1 MIPQSSSRQAP
12 PKPASSTVVRCFVFG
27 VLALVALAAGR
38 ASAEPVTLRLASIVP
53 EGTSWARVFRA
64 FARDVEAQSNGQVRV
79 KWYLGGIAG
88 DETEVPKRIARGQ
101 LDGEAASVTCS
112 DMAPSLRV
120 LRIVGMFRRREEAH
134 AVIAHLR
141 PQLETEFR
149 KAGFVPLAITWIG
162 SDLAF
167 SREPIK
173 SMEDLKR
180 LRLWIWSLDPVWMA
194 QMKAL
199 GINAVPLPVEE
210 AARAYEE
217 GRLDGFLAL
226 PNAALAFQ
234 WAAKTRFFSNLTLAS
249 MASCMVIS
257 STVLEALPFESQAAV
272 RAAAAKATLH
282 FEDASGAQEDAL
294 IGGLFERQGTHLVDA
309 SPAFRAQ
316 FLETA
321 RLGRDRL
328 SDEVVPRTLVTRV
341 LGWLSDFRAE
351 RP

>member
-1 MIPQSSSRQAP
+1 
-12 PKPASSTVVRCFVFG
+12 VVRLWLLVA
-27 VLALVALAAGR
+27 VVALVGGR
-38 ASAEPVTLRLASIVP
+38 AAAEPVTLRLASIVP

-64 FARDVEAQSNGQVRV
+64 FARDVETQSKGQVRV

-88 DETEVPKRIARGQ
+88 DEREVPRRIARGQ

-112 DMAPSLRV
+112 DIAPSLRV
-120 LRIVGMFRRREEAH
+120 LRVVGMFRRREETH
-134 AVIAHLR
+134 AIIAHLR

-149 KAGFVPLAITWIG
+149 RAGYVPLAITWIG

-167 SREPIK
+167 SREPIR
-173 SMEDLKR
+173 SMDDLKR
-180 LRLWIWSLDPVWMA
+180 QRLWIWSLDPVWVA

-199 GINAVPLPVEE
+199 GIHAVALPVED
-210 AARAYEE
+210 AGRAYEE
-217 GRLDGFLAL
+217 GRIDGFMAL

-234 WAAKTRFFSNLTLAS
+234 WAARTRYFSNLTLAS
-249 MASCMVIS
+249 MASCMFVS
-257 STVLEALPFESQAAV
+257 SSAMESLPFDSQEAV
-272 RAAAAKATLH
+272 RAAANKATLH

-294 IGGLFERQGTHLVDA
+294 IGGLFERQGTRRVDA
-309 SPAFRAQ
+309 SPTFRAQ

-321 RLGRDRL
+321 RVAREALPETL
-328 SDEVVPRTLVTRV
+328 VPRALMTKV